1 VIDDQ
6 ISYKEDWRML
16 SMTQIKDIRKMYFE
30 EGRNVSQIARETGH
44 DRKTVRAYLDKED
57 WNLELPKVRKE
68 TAFSKLDP
76 YKHDIDTWLN
86 EDKKARRKQR
96 HTAKRIYDRL
106 VEKYGESFNCS
117 YRTVAGYVAVK
128 KKEIFSTKEGF
139 LPLEHVPGE
148 AQADFG
154 DADFYEN
161 GRHYRG
167 KSLTLS
173 FPHSNKGYTQLFK
186 GENQECLFEGL
197 KVIFKHI
204 GGVPP
209 RIWFD
214 NASTIVA
221 KVIKGGGRNLTDDF
235 LRFMEHYRF
244 EAAFC
249 NVDAGH
255 EKGNVENKVGYH
267 RRNMLVPVPRFV
279 DISEFNKELLVR
291 CEEDAKREHYR
302 KEGTIEEL
310 YRDDQAALLELPKTA
325 FDTSKYIT
333 VKTNGYGKF
342 LLNKG
347 LHEYSSAPKYAN
359 KYVLVKLTAFH
370 VIVLDENYREI
381 VRHERLYGDHK
392 QQSMQWLPYLAQ
404 LARRPGALKYTG
416 IYHMLPQPMR
426 EYMEDLSKQD
436 RGKVLR
442 AIADLTQKSSF
453 EKAVKTVSTA
463 LSYGV
468 ADVDSLINLHSH
480 LHEKVLQLGPIHLP
494 EHIPHLNRYVP
505 DFMAYDRSLKAGE
518 EKC

>member
-325 FDTSKYIT
+325 FDTM
-333 VKTNGYGKF
+333 
-342 LLNKG
+342 
-347 LHEYSSAPKYAN
+347 
-359 KYVLVKLTAFH
+359 VL
-370 VIVLDENYREI
+370 
-381 VRHERLYGDHK
+381 
-392 QQSMQWLPYLAQ
+392 
-404 LARRPGALKYTG
+404 
-416 IYHMLPQPMR
+416 
-426 EYMEDLSKQD
+426 
-436 RGKVLR
+436 
-442 AIADLTQKSSF
+442 
-453 EKAVKTVSTA
+453 A
-463 LSYGV
+463 LSNHILGGTPPMCLNITFKP
-468 ADVDSLINLHSH
+468 SNRHSWFSP
-480 LHEKVLQLGPIHLP
+480 LNSWVYPLLLCGNDKVRLFPL
-494 EHIPHLNRYVP
+494 
-505 DFMAYDRSLKAGE
+505 
-518 EKC
+518 